1 MLLAEFQDEQTRLE
15 EKRDSLREKLDKSV
29 RDSEARRKGIS
40 FGGKIIS

>member
-1 MLLAEFQDEQTRLE
+1 MLSAEFQDEQTRLE

-29 RDSEARRKGIS
+29 RDSEACRKGIR